1 MLDKWFKALK
11 KRFSKRTAEE
21 QNAVRKSGE
30 DKIDEPEVDTKQKSK
45 TKLKRSSIMD
55 DEKKVETAKVE
66 EETKT
71 DEVKQDK
78 PDDKVEETE
87 KKVEVETDKKEEEP
101 TEEDEQSAP
110 EVKETEPVGNGI
122 RIEDLVTKDEL
133 MERLSA
139 FEAKFEAVIKE
150 NTDLKN
156 QLSAAKEE
164 SNGLK
169 EKYENKDFGNFSP
182 RGVVKPDKDANE
194 TFESYSR
201 KFM

>member
-30 DKIDEPEVDTKQKSK
+30 DKIDEPEDETKQKSK

-87 KKVEVETDKKEEEP
+87 KKVETDKKEEEP
-101 TEEDEQSAP
+101 TKEEQTAP
-110 EVKETEPVGNGI
+110 EVEETEPVGNGI

-201 KFM
+201 QFM